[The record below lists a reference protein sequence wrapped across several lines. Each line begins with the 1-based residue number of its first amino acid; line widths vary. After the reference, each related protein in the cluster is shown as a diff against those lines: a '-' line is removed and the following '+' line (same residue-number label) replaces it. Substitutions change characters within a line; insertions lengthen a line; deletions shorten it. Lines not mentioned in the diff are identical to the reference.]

1 MSKAVLRVLILDDES
16 IVVDTLAAYLR
27 LPGLALT
34 TCREIEAAEALL
46 RCFRFDVVITDLSV
60 SQLGGLDGMRLVRF
74 VTANFPDTAVYVL
87 SGYVDQAVRDLC
99 AVLGVTAVLEKSE
112 GLSRLRGYLLER
124 CAALLLPGIGP
135 EGEGEVQQVE
145 LLEEFMATNPIR
157 AVLQPVVKLREGA
170 PRFEVFGVES
180 LARGPARSVLGSPAV
195 FLAYAAQKELLFEA
209 DMICVRAALAE
220 VVHLSNLVTTF
231 LNVQPRSLT
240 NPEFAARLCDEVRAV
255 GLAEN
260 NIVLELTEQQTIVNP
275 SAFASTLQRLRER
288 GFQIALDDFGE
299 GSSNLNLFQDLH
311 PDFLKI
317 SGTFCRGLAH
327 DPFKQIIVQS
337 TAEMAARA
345 GTATVMEAVET
356 AEDAEVLRLLGIDY
370 AQGYFFLKPLP
381 GRELAQLLRSGES
394 PANRVSVL
402 EPLGAAPSPP

>member
-1 MSKAVLRVLILDDES
+1 MLRVLILDDES

-99 AVLGVTAVLEKSE
+99 SVIGVTAVLEKSE
-112 GLSRLRGYLLER
+112 GLSRLRRYLLER
-124 CAALLLPGIGP
+124 RAALLPPGSAP
-135 EGEGEVQQVE
+135 EEESEVQQVE
-145 LLEEFMATNPIR
+145 LLEDFMAVNPIR

-220 VVHLSNLVTTF
+220 VIHLGTSMISF

-240 NPEFAARLCDEVRAV
+240 NPEFAVRLCDEVRAV
-255 GLAEN
+255 GLAEK

-275 SAFASTLQRLRER
+275 RAFASTLQQLRER

-370 AQGYFFLKPLP
+370 AQGYFFLRPLP
-381 GRELAQLLRSGES
+381 GRELAQLLRSGGL
-394 PANRVSVL
+394 PADPSGVL
-402 EPLGAAPSPP
+402 EPLGAAPSAS

>member
-1 MSKAVLRVLILDDES
+1 MLRVLILDDES
-16 IVVDTLAAYLR
+16 IVVDTLAACLR
-27 LPGLALT
+27 LPGIELT

-60 SQLGGLDGMRLVRF
+60 SHLGGLDGMRLVRF

-87 SGYVDQAVRDLC
+87 SGYVDQAVRELC
-99 AVLGVTAVLEKSE
+99 SVLGVTAVLEKSE
-112 GLSRLRGYLLER
+112 GLTRLRGYLLDR
-124 CAALLLPGIGP
+124 RAARLNPATPL
-135 EGEGEVQQVE
+135 EGDGEVQHVE
-145 LLEEFMATNPIR
+145 LLEEFMAANPIR
-157 AVLQPVVKLREGA
+157 AVLQPVVKLQDP

-180 LARGPARSVLGSPAV
+180 LARGPAHSVLGSPAV

-209 DMICVRAALAE
+209 DMICIRAALAE
-220 VVHLSNLVTTF
+220 VIHLDNTVTVF

-240 NPEFAARLCDEVRAV
+240 NPEFASRLCDAV
-255 GLAEN
+255 HAAGIQEKDIA
-260 NIVLELTEQQTIVNP
+260 LELTEQQTIVNP
-275 SAFASTLQRLRER
+275 SAFAATLQRLRER
-288 GFQIALDDFGE
+288 GFRIALDDFGE

-370 AQGYFFLKPLP
+370 AQGYFFQRPLP
-381 GRELAQLLRSGES
+381 GRELALLLKGGTSSDRT
-394 PANRVSVL
+394 AVL
-402 EPLGAAPSPP
+402 EPLGAAPSAT